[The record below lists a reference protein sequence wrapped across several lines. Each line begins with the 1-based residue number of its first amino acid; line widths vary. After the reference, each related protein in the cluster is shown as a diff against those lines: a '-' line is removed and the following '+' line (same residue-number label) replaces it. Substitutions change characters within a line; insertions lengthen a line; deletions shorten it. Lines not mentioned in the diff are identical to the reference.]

1 MLEIRIAKV
10 GIASGGGIVI
20 TEDVLKAIAE
30 GEPERYTYDAVTGVL
45 YLNLKVAVHMAHDM
59 TSFGY
64 RIRDYAAL
72 PH

>member
-10 GIASGGGIVI
+10 GIAAGGGIVI

-30 GEPERYTYDAVTGVL
+30 GEPERYTYDAATGVL
-45 YLNLKVAVHMAHDM
+45 YLNLKVAIQMAHGM
-59 TSFGY
+59 TSFGH
-64 RIRDYAAL
+64 RTRDYAAL